1 MTPEFQLLERVPLWS
16 VYVASVVIVM
26 LSIRA
31 GLLIAAVSRKRR
43 PPEEDEPLGSVVGAT
58 LGLLAF
64 MLAFTFGFAVARRDA
79 KKELLIE
86 DVTSIRTTYLRSDL
100 IPEPHRS
107 EVRKDLMRYVDL
119 RVEVARDAVELR
131 EHPEQLRHALDE
143 MKAIHRR
150 LWAHAAALRDAE
162 LANPDIAALFIDSLN
177 ETIDL
182 QTKRIA
188 VLYYRIPGIIWVV
201 LGALTVLSM
210 AAVGYQFGQKGRY
223 NWAVNLALALSFSV
237 VIMLIADLDS
247 VTSNWLRISNQ
258 PMVELQQDMKGP

>member
-1 MTPEFQLLERVPLWS
+1 MAPEIQLLERVPLWG

-31 GLLIAAVSRKRR
+31 GLFIAEVLRKRR

-100 IPEPHRS
+100 IPEPHRTD
-107 EVRKDLMRYVDL
+107 VRKDLKRYVDM
-119 RVEVARDAVELR
+119 RVEVARNPDELR
-131 EHPEQLRHALDE
+131 RNPDRLRSALDG

-150 LWAHAAALRDAE
+150 LWTHAAALRDAE

-188 VLYYRIPGIIWVV
+188 VLYYRIPGIIWAV
-201 LGALTVLSM
+201 LAALTVLSM

-223 NWAVNLALALSFSV
+223 NWVVNLALALSFSV

-247 VTSNWLRISNQ
+247 VTSSWLRISNQ
-258 PMVELQQDMKGP
+258 PMVELQAELDGP